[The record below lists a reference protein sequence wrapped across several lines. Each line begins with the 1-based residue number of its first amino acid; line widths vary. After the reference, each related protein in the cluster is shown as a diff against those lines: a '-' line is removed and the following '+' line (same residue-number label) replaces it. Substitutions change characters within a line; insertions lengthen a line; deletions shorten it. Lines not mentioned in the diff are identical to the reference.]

1 MFLLVSP
8 PAVDEEKQLVR
19 DNALVEK
26 YAKAVEEVAQE
37 YHFRYADLC
46 QAMLDAGDIK
56 KTAQGMKN
64 DGLHFGDAGYEILA
78 KLIVKNLKSNVKKR
92 PKGSLFFIQ
101 LNYLIA
107 ANNNPPTDTRA
118 RNGMSKYAQNTKINP
133 AMSKKPKIL
142 IKPTPNLKKSQIKK
156 IVNKSES
163 IVSYLHNL

>member
-1 MFLLVSP
+1 MGLKYTKRAMTSYEVHRFFHGLEVSFFP
-8 PAVDEEKQLVR
+8 D
-19 DNALVEK
+19 
-26 YAKAVEEVAQE
+26 
-37 YHFRYADLC
+37 
-46 QAMLDAGDIK
+46 
-56 KTAQGMKN
+56 T
-64 DGLHFGDAGYEILA
+64 
-78 KLIVKNLKSNVKKR
+78 
-92 PKGSLFFIQ
+92 FFIQ

-107 ANNNPPTDTRA
+107 ANNNPPTATRA